1 MNTSQNVDVY
11 VSCKG
16 KVIFSVSS
24 PPMSSKT
31 EMCMCITT
39 VVIGLLILGHY
50 DVIRGFC

>member
-31 EMCMCITT
+31 EMCITT

-50 DVIRGFC
+50 DVIGGFC